1 MKTFRSLTLW
11 SAVGLVG
18 LWGCNSKQ
26 YTASN
31 DAEYDDLYGNSSSVA
46 VAAKSGSPDEEKRS
60 LRNFNPDYRMGQQQ
74 PNTTTEDY
82 DYYDESYLS
91 SRGIQRNIGPDAG
104 YRSGFSDG
112 YQTALNNNWGSYWNN
127 PYRNNLFGWNSF
139 GNSAMMFG
147 LGYGFGSSFG
157 NPYRFGSPFGWNS
170 AFAYGYGDPFFSPY
184 SYYSPFSAWGGFSNF
199 GWGSPFGFGSFYSP
213 YAYGWNSYNFYGGNF
228 FGNNNVWYNGPNNNI
243 QIVDSR
249 RRSGTDYYNRVDR
262 SANSYNRNNDNS
274 PRYTNEGRRQ
284 GYDPSARTNSTTAD
298 EGYYSRPRGGA
309 DRSYN
314 GYSSNSGSRSS
325 STYSS
330 PSTQSSGYSSG
341 TRGGATRS
349 YGDQGSSTYSNQR
362 SSSYSNNNS
371 SGNSYNSNSGSG
383 RSSYSSPSYSSP
395 SPSYSSPSP
404 SSSSSSGSSR
414 GPR

>member
-60 LRNFNPDYRMGQQQ
+60 LRNYNPDYRTGQQQ
-74 PNTTTEDY
+74 PNIQTEDY

-91 SRGIQRNIGPDAG
+91 SRGIQRNVGPDAG
-104 YRSGFSDG
+104 YSSGFSDG
-112 YQTALNNNWGSYWNN
+112 YQTAMNNNNWGSYWNN
-127 PYRNNLFGWNSF
+127 PYRNNAFGWNSF

-184 SYYSPFSAWGGFSNF
+184 SYYSPYSAWGGYSNF
-199 GWGSPFGFGSFYSP
+199 GWGSPFGFNSFYSP
-213 YAYGWNSYNFYGGNF
+213 YSFYGSGFYGNNFYG
-228 FGNNNVWYNGPNNNI
+228 NNNLWYSGPNNNI
-243 QIVDSR
+243 QIVDAR
-249 RRSGTDYYNRVDR
+249 RRPGTDYYNRVDR
-262 SANSYNRNNDNS
+262 SGNAYNRNNDNS

-284 GYDPSARTNSTTAD
+284 GYDARATGSNSTTTGD
-298 EGYYSRPRGGA
+298 SYYSRPRGGA

-349 YGDQGSSTYSNQR
+349 YGNESSGSYSNQR
-362 SSSYSNNNS
+362 SSSYSNNS
-371 SGNSYNSNSGSG
+371 SSNSYNSNSNSSG
-383 RSSYSSPSYSSP
+383 RSSSP

-404 SSSSSSGSSR
+404 SSSSSSSSSGSSR